1 MLNIEIQNSD
11 NASLD
16 NIWITTAAKQ
26 AYQIVA
32 TEPADCTIRV
42 VGNDE
47 GQELN
52 RTYRHKD
59 KPTNVLSFTYDDSDP
74 EAENHYIGDIV
85 LCYPVVEI
93 ESKQQ
98 GKRLEHHYSHLVV
111 HGILHLCGYDHE
123 KTTEAE
129 KMEQLEIEILAKLN
143 IENPYLSV

>member
-1 MLNIEIQNSD
+1 MLNIEIQNID
-11 NASLD
+11 NVSLD
-16 NIWITTAAKQ
+16 NSVIIAAAKQ
-26 AYQIVA
+26 AYQTVA
-32 TEPADCTIRV
+32 TESADCTIRV

-59 KPTNVLSFTYDDSDP
+59 KPTNVLSFTYDESDP

-85 LCYPVVEI
+85 LCFPVVEI

-98 GKRLEHHYSHLVV
+98 GKLLENHYSHLVV

-123 KTTEAE
+123 EMAEAE
-129 KMEQLEIEILAKLN
+129 KMEQLEIEILAKLG